1 MSSILVIEDEPDLQ
15 QVLEYNLTRAGHS
28 VRCAGRGSDG
38 LRLAQEQPPD
48 LVLLDVMLPDLSGTQ
63 VCGALK
69 ADPRTK
75 HVPVVMVSARGEEI
89 DRIVGF
95 ELGADDYVVKP
106 FSVRELLLR
115 IQAVLRRAELHAGK
129 PVAERTGE
137 RPTERTAERP
147 AERPG
152 ERLGERPGERA
163 VERSGERSVERSI
176 ERSVERSGE
185 RAPARD
191 EAASEV
197 LLCGPL
203 RVDRAAHRV
212 WVEEREIKLTALE
225 FRLLVTLY
233 DHKNRVLT
241 RAQLLDEV
249 WNIAAEITTRTV
261 DTHVKRLREKLG
273 AAGQLITTVRGVGY
287 RFTEEALDAAPSAD

>member
-129 PVAERTGE
+129 QASER
-137 RPTERTAERP
+137 AVD
-147 AERPG
+147 
-152 ERLGERPGERA
+152 RPGERA
-163 VERSGERSVERSI
+163 AERAGERAVDRAG
-176 ERSVERSGE
+176 ERSGE
-185 RAPARD
+185 RAPIRD
-191 EAASEV
+191 ETAAEV
-197 LLCGPL
+197 LVCGPL

-287 RFTEEALDAAPSAD
+287 RFTEEALDTAPIAD